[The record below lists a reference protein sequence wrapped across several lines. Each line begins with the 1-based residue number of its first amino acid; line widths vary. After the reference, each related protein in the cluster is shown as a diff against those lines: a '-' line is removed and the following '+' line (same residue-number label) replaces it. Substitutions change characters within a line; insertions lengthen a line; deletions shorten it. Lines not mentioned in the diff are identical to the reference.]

1 MFLLSRVSTMW
12 VEEIWLSCAVG
23 VWVPCLVLS
32 YLVLGLSLE
41 VYAVYDKKNPQQ
53 SPRHLK
59 PWLQHQGP
67 VQWASNFQQIIHGGI
82 YWWSSSIVYSKDSPE
97 HFVQQVSEPESS
109 KGSWRMDDRWLS
121 TKFLEILSL
130 TSHTTFS
137 PILDSQNVKVGKL
150 WIEIFSGFET
160 EETKRS
166 SLKLPSQSAPV

>member
-1 MFLLSRVSTMW
+1 MFLLSWVSTMW

-82 YWWSSSIVYSKDSPE
+82 YWWPSTIVYSKDSPE

-109 KGSWRMDDRWLS
+109 NGSWGMDDRWLS
-121 TKFLEILSL
+121 PKFIEILSSISYYFL
-130 TSHTTFS
+130 ANSVF
-137 PILDSQNVKVGKL
+137 PKCKGWQVVDWN
-150 WIEIFSGFET
+150 IFWVWGT
-160 EETKRS
+160 EQTKRS